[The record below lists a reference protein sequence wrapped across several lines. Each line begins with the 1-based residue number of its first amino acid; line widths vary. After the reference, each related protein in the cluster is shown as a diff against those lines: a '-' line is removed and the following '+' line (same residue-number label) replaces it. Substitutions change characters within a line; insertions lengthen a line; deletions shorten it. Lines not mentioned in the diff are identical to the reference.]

1 MYMMCMYMYMYMI
14 EPGDKWKTLRI
25 HTCTCILLT
34 VIRKCIIF
42 HEQYLAWRVLIGLHR
57 TVTMSFMLVG
67 HTKFAPDWCFGL
79 FKQRYRRTFVS
90 SLEDVA
96 EVVKVSADVNVAQ
109 LVGTQSG
116 QPIVPVYDWVNFF
129 AGRFRSIPQ
138 LKSFQHFIFS
148 SAHPGIVVLKA
159 YSDSSETRFTML
171 NDDTW
176 SPSTSML
183 PQTIRPSGL
192 PLARQWYLYRQIRDY
207 CRDGTE
213 DLTCPKPSDP
223 LDTTSQGS
231 DRQQEL
237 SEEEESGSTAHPP
250 PAKKLRR
257 CGKCGETGHTRRSC
271 KHH

>member
-1 MYMMCMYMYMYMI
+1 M
-14 EPGDKWKTLRI
+14 
-25 HTCTCILLT
+25 
-34 VIRKCIIF
+34 
-42 HEQYLAWRVLIGLHR
+42 
-57 TVTMSFMLVG
+57 
-67 HTKFAPDWCFGL
+67 
-79 FKQRYRRTFVS
+79 
-90 SLEDVA
+90 
-96 EVVKVSADVNVAQ
+96 AQ

-192 PLARQWYLYRQIRDY
+192 PLARKLYLYRQIRDY

-237 SEEEESGSTAHPP
+237 SEEEEVAVQHIHLLQRNCEGVGSAV
-250 PAKKLRR
+250 KLATHA
-257 CGKCGETGHTRRSC
+257 GVASITENTMNQLST
-271 KHH
+271 